1 VGGDDFVVLFQST
14 DWETRCTRIIS
25 HFNTAALS
33 LFDEETRSRG
43 YIEAEDRKGNYST
56 FPLTTVSIGALYV
69 SPGMF
74 HIAEDVASAA
84 AAAKHHAKRQNAGL
98 YIHATESGSYDLEVN
113 SLISAL
119 A

>member
-1 VGGDDFVVLFQST
+1 MTL
-14 DWETRCTRIIS
+14 
-25 HFNTAALS
+25 
-33 LFDEETRSRG
+33 RSR
-43 YIEAEDRKGNYST
+43 ADRKGNYST

-69 SPGMF
+69 SPVMF

-98 YIHATESGSYDLEVN
+98 YIHATEPGSHDLEVN
-113 SLISAL
+113 SLPGAL

>member
-1 VGGDDFVVLFQST
+1 
-14 DWETRCTRIIS
+14 
-25 HFNTAALS
+25 
-33 LFDEETRSRG
+33 
-43 YIEAEDRKGNYST
+43 
-56 FPLTTVSIGALYV
+56 VSIGALYV

-98 YIHATESGSYDLEVN
+98 YIHGARPGSYGLATN
-113 SLISAL
+113 SLLSAI

>member
-1 VGGDDFVVLFQST
+1 
-14 DWETRCTRIIS
+14 
-25 HFNTAALS
+25 
-33 LFDEETRSRG
+33 
-43 YIEAEDRKGNYST
+43 
-56 FPLTTVSIGALYV
+56 VSIGALYV

-98 YIHATESGSYDLEVN
+98 YIHGADSGSYGLEN
-113 SLISAL
+113 NLLLSAL